1 MKILLIK
8 MSSMGDVFHTF
19 PALTDA
25 LSAYPDLQVDWIVE
39 KGFSEIPSWHP
50 AVKTIFPIELRAW
63 RKNVWK
69 NRHTIRQFFEAI
81 NPGRYDLII
90 DAQGLIKSAWVAR
103 KLRAAGAKKLIGLDW
118 YSAREP
124 LASLVYQQKISV
136 DKNQHAVTRLRQLF
150 ASTLGYSYSTPD
162 SEHIDYGLK
171 LPDHS
176 ILDDQAFQSGGYH
189 LFLHGTTWDTKLW
202 PESYWIELGLH
213 ALQSGQALVLLW
225 GTEEEK
231 ARALRIQTALLDA
244 SLNGN
249 SGARV
254 WVPGERLSLLAVAH
268 LLKNARQIVSVDTGL
283 SHVSAA
289 LEVPISIIYRVTD
302 PAKIGAKGNKVV
314 MLASPVAPHYVKQ
327 FRDAEQEAESLVGIQ
342 VEDVIE
348 ASECLGH

>member
-81 NPGRYDLII
+81 DPGQYDLVI

-103 KLRAAGAKKLIGLDW
+103 KLRAAGAKTVVGLDW
-118 YSAREP
+118 YSARES
-124 LASLVYQQKISV
+124 LASLAYQQKISV

-150 ASTLGYSYSTPD
+150 ASALGYSIPD
-162 SEHIDYGLK
+162 SENIDYGLQ

-176 ILDDQAFQSGGYH
+176 ILSDQAFLPGGYD

-213 ALQSGQALVLLW
+213 AQQSGKALVLLW
-225 GTEEEK
+225 GTEDEK
-231 ARALRIQTALLDA
+231 ARALRIQTALLEA
-244 SLNGN
+244 RAETPNEV
-249 SGARV
+249 RV
-254 WVPGERLSLLAVAH
+254 WVPEKRLSLLAVAQ

-289 LEVPISIIYRVTD
+289 LDVPISIIYRVTD
-302 PAKIGAKGNKVV
+302 PAKIGAKGNRVV

-327 FRDAEQEAESLVGIQ
+327 FRDAEQETESLVGIQ

-348 ASECLGH
+348 ASECLGR